1 MVTPGARNALVAVLT
16 LLVVGLLLLL
26 PTSRDQTGTHARP
39 SVVRS
44 R

>member
-1 MVTPGARNALVAVLT
+1 VVT

-26 PTSRDQTGTHARP
+26 PTSRNHTGTPHRP

>member
-1 MVTPGARNALVAVLT
+1 VVTPGARNALVAVLT
-16 LLVVGLLLLL
+16 LLVIGLLLLL
-26 PTSRDQTGTHARP
+26 PTSWNRTGTHRAP